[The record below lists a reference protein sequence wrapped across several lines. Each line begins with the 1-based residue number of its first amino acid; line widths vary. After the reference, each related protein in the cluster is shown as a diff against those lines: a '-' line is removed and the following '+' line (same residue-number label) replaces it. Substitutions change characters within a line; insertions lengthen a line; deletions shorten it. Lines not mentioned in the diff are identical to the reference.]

1 MNEAWNMLNGRFYVF
16 ALTVLFMTVASSHA
30 WKGSPLFAAGEL
42 GLNKTMPDN
51 ADFDRPFE
59 APLPA
64 LVSDANGKR
73 MIQLSC
79 CRDYLSVR
87 NHIIGSDTDADYRVL
102 RFQTVSCDALA
113 LLKSAIVALHAALP
127 RDFRQLTATRSYPAT
142 LWPAVSDEEH
152 RKLARKGATLRS
164 ASGRSSLRVEEGGV
178 LELESTG
185 FGIRLTLL
193 ARGDFDH
200 DGWED
205 AAFRWE
211 GYALKGSYS
220 DARLAVLTRTG
231 NGRGLHELDLN
242 KLMSAKRRCSGKGK
256 IRR

>member
-1 MNEAWNMLNGRFYVF
+1 MVTGRFHVI
-16 ALTVLFMTVASSHA
+16 ALSVLFLTGTSLHA
-30 WKGSPLFAAGEL
+30 RKIPALFAAGEL
-42 GLNKTMPDN
+42 GLHEAVPNN

-79 CRDYLSVR
+79 CRDYLPVR
-87 NHIIGSDTDADYRVL
+87 NHIVGSDTDADYRVL

-113 LLKSAIVALHAALP
+113 LLKSAIVALHTALP
-127 RDFRQLTATRSYPAT
+127 ADFRQLNATRSYPAT
-142 LWPAVSDEEH
+142 LWPAVSDDE
-152 RKLARKGATLRS
+152 RWKLARKGATLRTV
-164 ASGRSSLRVEEGGV
+164 SGRSSLRVAEGGV

-185 FGIRLTLL
+185 FGIHLTLL
-193 ARGDFDH
+193 ARGDFNH

-211 GYALKGSYS
+211 GYALKGSYT
-220 DARLAVLTRTG
+220 DARLVILTRKG
-231 NGRGLHELDLN
+231 NERGLRELDLN
-242 KLMSAKRRCSGKGK
+242 KLLPMQNLW
-256 IRR
+256 